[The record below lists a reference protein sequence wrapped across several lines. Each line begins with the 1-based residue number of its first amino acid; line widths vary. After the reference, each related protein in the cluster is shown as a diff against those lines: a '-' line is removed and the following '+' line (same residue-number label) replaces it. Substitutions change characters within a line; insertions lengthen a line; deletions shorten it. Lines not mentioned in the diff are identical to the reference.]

1 MHASACDE
9 INCISNPNDDLLITT
24 FIIHRRVHRDRGM
37 QDDNVAVIE
46 RALAPDVFLDLIAA
60 RMDAASLA
68 CLACT
73 NRYFRRL
80 ISGASGERHF
90 RERLLR
96 TCGGVD
102 ATLSTSGRGAF
113 ETFSAYGRMKRGME
127 SDGERSLTGE
137 ECRRVMESFGW
148 TRSLDAFGERC
159 SSSSSLSYGDPPIR
173 LEDLILG
180 KPFVMKNERA
190 REWLSMAMAMALM
203 KSKRMCDKLRQMWRE
218 EKALE
223 RLDDT
228 YVTMAKRLF
237 PLLWSMLSACST
249 SFKESWFKQNAK
261 WVGPIEVR
269 HDTSY
274 WELAWKSELS
284 YATLELSHL
293 AFVLLYILRVSDTE
307 YEDPSYAFPW
317 LEPDFTSRVSR
328 GPHPLGGRPNTN
340 PDRMARM
347 KVDASNMSLVG
358 RWKGVSMSHNG
369 FRRTFD
375 RHQNRLNG
383 DVFDSPFVD
392 FPCDPESDL
401 VFKLTLV
408 GKDPAPGTL
417 RRMGV
422 SEDLCYALPDAGV
435 EYIDSGETIQGF
447 LVDGLGSCV
456 VRGVVYDTDS
466 GHRRIILR
474 GSYDRNHEFGCHICL
489 VGSISPL
496 GIAGF
501 VATNAAIPPDTFSTG
516 DYARLKRECL
526 EPNRTFMMWPF

>member
-1 MHASACDE
+1 M
-9 INCISNPNDDLLITT
+9 DDDDVA
-24 FIIHRRVHRDRGM
+24 IIEH
-37 QDDNVAVIE
+37 
-46 RALAPDVFLDLIAA
+46 ALAPDVFLDLIAA

-73 NRYFRRL
+73 NRHFRRL

-90 RERLLR
+90 RERLFR

-113 ETFSAYGRMKRGME
+113 ETFSAYGRLKRGME
-127 SDGERSLTGE
+127 SHGERRLTGE

-148 TRSLDAFGERC
+148 TRSLDAFGKRC
-159 SSSSSLSYGDPPIR
+159 SSSSSSSSLSYGDPPIR
-173 LEDLILG
+173 LEDLIFG
-180 KPFVMKNERA
+180 KPFVMKNERV
-190 REWLSMAMAMALM
+190 REWLSMATAMALM
-203 KSKRMCDKLRQMWRE
+203 KSKRVCDKLRQMWRE

-228 YVTMAKRLF
+228 YVTMVKRRF
-237 PLLWSMLSACST
+237 PLLWSMLSAYST
-249 SFKESWFKQNAK
+249 SESWFKQNAQYVAQ
-261 WVGPIEVR
+261 WLGPTEVR
-269 HDTSY
+269 HDASY
-274 WELAWKSELS
+274 RELAWKSEQS

-369 FRRTFD
+369 FRRTYD
-375 RHQNRLNG
+375 RHQNRLFV
-383 DVFDSPFVD
+383 DAFDSPFVD

-417 RRMGV
+417 RRMRV
-422 SEDLCYALPDAGV
+422 SVDSCYAHDEGV
-435 EYIDSGETIQGF
+435 EYIDSGETINGF
-447 LVDGLGSCV
+447 FVDGLGSCG

-501 VATNAAIPPDTFSTG
+501 VATNAPIPPDTVSTG

>member
-1 MHASACDE
+1 M
-9 INCISNPNDDLLITT
+9 DD
-24 FIIHRRVHRDRGM
+24 
-37 QDDNVAVIE
+37 DDVVAVIE
-46 RALAPDVFLDLIAA
+46 RALVPDVFLDLIAA

-102 ATLSTSGRGAF
+102 ATLSTSGRGGF
-113 ETFSAYGRMKRGME
+113 ETFSAYGRLKRGME
-127 SDGERSLTGE
+127 SDGERRLTGE

-159 SSSSSLSYGDPPIR
+159 SSSSSSSSSSLSYGDPPIR

-218 EKALE
+218 EKALG
-223 RLDDT
+223 RFDLT
-228 YVTMAKRLF
+228 YETMAKRRF
-237 PLLWSMLSACST
+237 PLLWSMLSAYPT
-249 SFKESWFKQNAK
+249 PWFKQSCRYVAQ

-269 HDTSY
+269 HDASY
-274 WELAWKSELS
+274 SELAWKSELS
-284 YATLELSHL
+284 YARLELSHL

-375 RHQNRLNG
+375 RHEDRLN
-383 DVFDSPFVD
+383 DVFDSSPFVD
-392 FPCDPESDL
+392 FPCDPESDV

-417 RRMGV
+417 RH
-422 SEDLCYALPDAGV
+422 SCDALPGANP
-435 EYIDSGETIQGF
+435 EYIDSGETINGYY
-447 LVDGLGSCV
+447 VDGLGSCA
-456 VRGVVYDTDS
+456 VRGVVFDTDS

-501 VATNAAIPPDTFSTG
+501 VATNAAIPPGTFSTG
-516 DYARLKRECL
+516 DFARLKRECL
-526 EPNRTFMMWPF
+526 EPNRTFMMWPN

>member
-1 MHASACDE
+1 MDDGVDE
-9 INCISNPNDDLLITT
+9 DDA
-24 FIIHRRVHRDRGM
+24 V
-37 QDDNVAVIE
+37 VIE
-46 RALAPDVFLDLIAA
+46 RALAPDLFLDLIAA
-60 RMDAASLA
+60 RMDARALA

-73 NRYFRRL
+73 SRYFREV
-80 ISGASGERHF
+80 ISGASGETHF
-90 RERLLR
+90 RQRLLR
-96 TCGGVD
+96 TCGGID
-102 ATLSTSGRGAF
+102 ATLSTSGRRAF
-113 ETFSAYGRMKRGME
+113 ETFSQYGRLKRGME
-127 SDGERSLTGE
+127 SGGRRLTGE

-159 SSSSSLSYGDPPIR
+159 SSSSSSSYGDAPIR

-180 KPFVMKNERA
+180 KPCVMENERA
-190 REWLSMAMAMALM
+190 REWLSMAMATALM

-218 EKALE
+218 DAAFE

-228 YVTMAKRLF
+228 NARAKRLF
-237 PLLWSMLSACST
+237 PLLWSMLNARST
-249 SFKESWFKQNAK
+249 PFKTSWFKQNAS

-274 WELAWKSELS
+274 CELARKSELS

-293 AFVLLYILRVSDTE
+293 AFVFLYILRVSDTE

-347 KVDASNMSLVG
+347 KVDPSHMSLVG
-358 RWKGVSMSHNG
+358 RWKGVSMSHKG

-375 RHQNRLNG
+375 RHQNRLSG
-383 DVFDSPFVD
+383 DAFDSPFVD

-417 RRMGV
+417 QRMVV
-422 SEDLCYALPDAGV
+422 SEELSYARTDASV
-435 EYIDSGETIQGF
+435 EYTDSGETINGYY
-447 LVDGLGSCV
+447 VDGLGSCI
-456 VRGVVYDTDS
+456 VRGVVFDTDS

-474 GSYDRNHEFGCHICL
+474 GTYDRNHEFGCHICL

-501 VATNAAIPPDTFSTG
+501 VATNAAIPPNTFSTG

-526 EPNRTFMMWPF
+526 EPNRTFMMWPN